1 MTKRSAM
8 LIAAGLVAALGVGTM
23 ALSIGLSGNGTAA
36 ASDARKQDPIVRTI
50 HRTVTVEKKAKGDGA
65 VQVITLDATSGSTS
79 GSTSS
84 SSSSSSEPVE
94 SESSDDGFES
104 ESESEDSSDDAF
116 EDEGTSDDSTQ
127 SGSDSEDEDEG
138 SFGDD

>member
-8 LIAAGLVAALGVGTM
+8 LIAAGLVAALAVGAM

-36 ASDARKQDPIVRTI
+36 ASDAKKLDPIVRTI
-50 HRTVTVEKKAKGDGA
+50 HRTVTVEKSAKGDGA
-65 VQVITLDATSGSTS
+65 VQVVTLDATSG
-79 GSTSS
+79 

-94 SESSDDGFES
+94 SESSDDGFEG
-104 ESESEDSSDDAF
+104 ESESEDSSDEAF
-116 EDEGTSDDSTQ
+116 EDESSSDDSSG
-127 SGSDSEDEDEG
+127 SGSDSEDEG

>member
-36 ASDARKQDPIVRTI
+36 ASDAKKQDPIVRTI

-65 VQVITLDATSGSTS
+65 VQVITLDAISGSS
-79 GSTSS
+79 SS

>member
-8 LIAAGLVAALGVGTM
+8 LIAAGLAAALGVGTM

-36 ASDARKQDPIVRTI
+36 ASDTKKQDPIVRTI
-50 HRTVTVEKKAKGDGA
+50 HRTVTVEKKAKTEGA
-65 VQVITLDATSGSTS
+65 VQVITLDATS

-104 ESESEDSSDDAF
+104 ESESEDSSDYAF

>member
-8 LIAAGLVAALGVGTM
+8 LIAAGLVAALGVGAM

-50 HRTVTVEKKAKGDGA
+50 HRTVTVEKKAKGDGV
-65 VQVITLDATSGSTS
+65 VQVITLDATS

>member
-8 LIAAGLVAALGVGTM
+8 LIAAGLVAALGVGAM

-65 VQVITLDATSGSTS
+65 VQVITLDATSGS
-79 GSTSS
+79 S

-104 ESESEDSSDDAF
+104 ESQSEDSSDDAF
-116 EDEGTSDDSTQ
+116 ENEGTSDDGTQ
-127 SGSDSEDEDEG
+127 SGSDHEDEG